1 MVNAWN
7 VGEIDSMV
15 LPPCHYG
22 FQVYTRELSLEER
35 LCIADK
41 FNPLIREDCLTK
53 THHPDETEELKLV
66 YRHEFLDSLGPNVVP
81 QRRAISLMYNARS
94 QDVPLGTPFNIA
106 SYALLLEIIAKI
118 VNMVPD
124 ELITNM
130 GDCHIYLNQIDGIN
144 EQLKREPFEL
154 PTLRIN
160 TEFWTTES
168 GECGVGS
175 LVDNVDWLI
184 RGMEIN
190 DFQIENYKYHPSIK
204 MPLSN

>member
-1 MVNAWN
+1 
-7 VGEIDSMV
+7 
-15 LPPCHYG
+15 
-22 FQVYTRELSLEER
+22 
-35 LCIADK
+35 
-41 FNPLIREDCLTK
+41 
-53 THHPDETEELKLV
+53 
-66 YRHEFLDSLGPNVVP
+66 
-81 QRRAISLMYNARS
+81 
-94 QDVPLGTPFNIA
+94 
-106 SYALLLEIIAKI
+106 
-118 VNMVPD
+118 
-124 ELITNM
+124 M

-160 TEFWTTES
+160 IEFWTTES